1 MKILVA
7 NLGSTS
13 FKYRL
18 FDIESETQLA
28 RGGIDRI
35 GQAGSESACF
45 VEIGEHRAERT
56 QHVPDHAAAVQI
68 CLDQLTDKQTG
79 CLKDVS
85 EVAAIGFKAVFAGQL
100 SGVRLVTEELL
111 EKMESL
117 ADVAP
122 AHNPPYARAMR
133 ELQSAFPE
141 MKLVAALETGFHD
154 TIPDENRLYAVPYH
168 WRDDYEIQRWG
179 FHGASHRFIGQRIGE
194 LLKRDDLKI
203 VSCHLG
209 GSSSLCAQDAG
220 VSRACSLG
228 MSPQTGLPQSNRVGD
243 FDAFALPILMKATG
257 KSLEELLVELGN
269 QSGLQGISG
278 LSGDIRDLEQAA
290 SEGHERAALALK
302 VYVSAIRQYLAGYI
316 AVLGGIDAVVFT
328 GGIGENSRFIRE
340 QVCAGFEWAGLKL
353 DGDKNKSATAD
364 EQSIADAESKID
376 IWIVP
381 TNEEIVVAR
390 QTAAVLNESN

>member
-35 GQAGSESACF
+35 GQSGDESVCF
-45 VEIGEHRAERT
+45 VEIGEHRSQRT
-56 QHVPDHAAAVQI
+56 QHVSDHAAAVQI
-68 CLDQLTDKQTG
+68 CLEQLTDEKTG
-79 CLKDVS
+79 CLGSVS
-85 EVAAIGFKAVFAGQL
+85 EVAAIGFKAVFAGNL
-100 SGVRLVTEELL
+100 SGVRVVTEELL

-141 MKLVAALETGFHD
+141 MTLVAALETGFHD
-154 TIPDENRLYAVPYH
+154 TIPDENRLYAVPLH
-168 WRDDYEIQRWG
+168 WRDEYEVQRWG
-179 FHGASHRFIGQRIGE
+179 FHGASHRYIGQRTGE

-209 GSSSLCAQDAG
+209 GSNSLCAQDAG
-220 VSRACSLG
+220 RSVANSLG
-228 MSPQTGLPQSNRVGD
+228 MSPQTGLPHNNRVGD
-243 FDAFALPILMKATG
+243 FDPFALPILMKATG
-257 KSLEELLVELGN
+257 KSLEELLGELGSK
-269 QSGLQGISG
+269 SGLLGVSG
-278 LSGDIRDLEQAA
+278 LSGDVRDLEEAA
-290 SEGHERAALALK
+290 NKGHEGAKLALK
-302 VYVSAIRQYLAGYI
+302 VFVSAIRQYLSGYM

-340 QVCAGFEWAGLKL
+340 QVCAGFEWAGMKL
-353 DGDKNKSATAD
+353 DAEKNQSASAE
-364 EQSIADAESKID
+364 EQSIAHSESKTD
-376 IWIVP
+376 IWIIP
-381 TNEEIVVAR
+381 TNEELVVAR